1 MPLYTIVNDKTGDH
15 EELFC
20 SYDALQET
28 LEERGQDWRQELIR
42 APALVTHTG
51 NVINKT
57 SGDWKNLMD
66 NIKKG
71 SGKGNTVKS

>member
-1 MPLYTIVNDKTGDH
+1 MNKKRIEDGNYFWD
-15 EELFC
+15 EE
-20 SYDALQET
+20 SDQWYPIGSD
-28 LEERGQDWRQELIR
+28 EEITPGK
-42 APALVTHTG
+42 APSLVTHTG

>member
-1 MPLYTIVNDKTGDH
+1 MPLYTIVNDKTGDQ

-20 SYDALQET
+20 SYNTLQET
-28 LEERGQDWRQELIR
+28 LEERGQDWRQEIIR